1 MKFATT
7 TFAFCVAALLA
18 LGMTM
23 LYSAS
28 MLDPVRAS
36 RSLEASQVGAQFLK
50 MQLIWCGLG
59 LIGCIMAANLDYG
72 RLKKFSWPLLILSI
86 VLLALVLLPQV
97 GIKINGAK
105 RWLGFGHFRFQPSEF
120 AKIALLIFL
129 AYYGEKFRRQ
139 MGKFKKGL
147 LIPGLIICIVLIL
160 IFLEPD
166 VGNTMLLALV
176 SSFLLLIAG
185 LRLRYF
191 LPPVL
196 LGALALGFFI
206 SQDPMRSARIYS
218 WLHLEE
224 TKLAKGHQAYQ
235 AMIALGNG
243 GWTGLGLGN
252 GRQKLGFIPEHHTD
266 FIFSIIGEELGLI
279 ATLGVVF
286 TFVVMVICGF
296 FIASRARDPFGL
308 LLGSGITLMIGI
320 QAFINIGVV
329 TGVLPNKGM
338 PLPFI
343 SYGGSNLLMLLCAV
357 GIMLNI
363 ARHSVERERIKTSK
377 NPFVEFREIS
387 EPQKV

>member
-1 MKFATT
+1 
-7 TFAFCVAALLA
+7 
-18 LGMTM
+18 
-23 LYSAS
+23 
-28 MLDPVRAS
+28 
-36 RSLEASQVGAQFLK
+36 
-50 MQLIWCGLG
+50 
-59 LIGCIMAANLDYG
+59 
-72 RLKKFSWPLLILSI
+72 
-86 VLLALVLLPQV
+86 
-97 GIKINGAK
+97 
-105 RWLGFGHFRFQPSEF
+105 RFQPSEL
-120 AKIALLIFL
+120 AKITLLIFL

-147 LIPGLIICIVLIL
+147 LIPGLVICFVLIL

-166 VGNTMLLALV
+166 VGNTMLLAVV

-206 SQDPMRSARIYS
+206 AQDPMRSARIYS

-235 AMIALGNG
+235 AMIALGSG

-286 TFVVMVICGF
+286 TFVVMAICGF
-296 FIASRARDPFGL
+296 FIAARARDPFGL

-387 EPQKV
+387 ETQKV